1 MHFRNF
7 EPPQRPSQPILGPH
21 YAENS
26 CLRREHPS
34 HLLWFTLWVRKRS
47 AQVLVKKKKQTSVFF
62 SSPWRMLACKL
73 NQTAKEQWR
82 VRPHSQVWN
91 TGWATVRWIIDV
103 SPLLGGEVVR
113 LMTKELNFTAPF
125 SLALPRC
132 RWTAWRVA
140 VHECTRAKVHTYARP
155 RARHPPV
162 SVSVSSLTGN
172 PALSNVPRGSQLE
185 RIRLEGWGLHG
196 RVFGDLQFYFA
207 WLFTE
212 MNGPIETSNGLY
224 SSMNMQ
230 VSSTWH
236 CMTSWW
242 FLFIFPTVIVDV
254 WL

>member
-1 MHFRNF
+1 MSNC
-7 EPPQRPSQPILGPH
+7 P
-21 YAENS
+21 
-26 CLRREHPS
+26 
-34 HLLWFTLWVRKRS
+34 
-47 AQVLVKKKKQTSVFF
+47 
-62 SSPWRMLACKL
+62 L
-73 NQTAKEQWR
+73 NYWC
-82 VRPHSQVWN
+82 
-91 TGWATVRWIIDV
+91 
-103 SPLLGGEVVR
+103 
-113 LMTKELNFTAPF
+113 FAPF
-125 SLALPRC
+125 RRRSGAAHDKGVKLYGSIFSRLAALRC

-140 VHECTRAKVHTYARP
+140 VHECTRAKVHTHARL

-196 RVFGDLQFYFA
+196 RVFGDLLFYFA

-242 FLFIFPTVIVDV
+242 FLFIFPTVIIDV